1 MAKTDKPAVEVDPGE
16 ELVPVFLFKDSD
28 KYSSD
33 LFVCVNGES
42 VQIQRGKQVM
52 IKKKFADVIQE
63 SMEQD
68 MKAAEM
74 MAKAARGN

>member
-1 MAKTDKPAVEVDPGE
+1 MAKTDKPAVEIDPGE

-42 VQIQRGKQVM
+42 IQIQRGKQVM

>member
-1 MAKTDKPAVEVDPGE
+1 MAKTDKPAVEIDPGE

-28 KYSSD
+28 KYSAD

-42 VQIQRGKQVM
+42 IQIQRGKQVM
-52 IKKKFADVIQE
+52 IKKKFADVIRQ

>member
-1 MAKTDKPAVEVDPGE
+1 MAKTEKPAVEIEPGE

-42 VQIQRGKQVM
+42 IQIQRGKQVM